1 MALYTRVNGSSITI
15 FCDGASR
22 GNPGPASFGVVAF
35 EGKADVSLGAF
46 KDDESLAVFA
56 VAQTLGTR
64 TNNEAEYA
72 GMIFAL
78 QKCEEL
84 GVVNP
89 TLCSDSELVIKQL
102 KGEYKVKHDKLK
114 VLFAEARALADRVKP
129 RLLHVRREKNQ
140 IADFLANRALD
151 ALKS

>member
-1 MALYTRVNGSSITI
+1 
-15 FCDGASR
+15 
-22 GNPGPASFGVVAF
+22 
-35 EGKADVSLGAF
+35 
-46 KDDESLAVFA
+46 
-56 VAQTLGTR
+56 
-64 TNNEAEYA
+64 
-72 GMIFAL
+72 MIFAL

-114 VLFAEARALADRVKP
+114 ILFAEARSLADRVKP
-129 RLLHVRREKNQ
+129 KLVHVRREKNQ

>member
-1 MALYTRVNGSSITI
+1 MNGEDITV

-35 EGKADVSLGAF
+35 EGDADVPLGAF
-46 KDDESLAVFA
+46 KADESLAFFA
-56 VAQTLGTR
+56 AAKTLGTR

-72 GMIFAL
+72 GLIFAL
-78 QKCEEL
+78 KKCEEL
-84 GVVNP
+84 RLVNP
-89 TLCSDSELVIKQL
+89 TICSDSELVIKQL

-114 VLFAEARALADRVKP
+114 VLFAEAQAVAGRVKP
-129 RLLHVRREKNQ
+129 KLVHVRREKNQ

-151 ALKS
+151 EAS